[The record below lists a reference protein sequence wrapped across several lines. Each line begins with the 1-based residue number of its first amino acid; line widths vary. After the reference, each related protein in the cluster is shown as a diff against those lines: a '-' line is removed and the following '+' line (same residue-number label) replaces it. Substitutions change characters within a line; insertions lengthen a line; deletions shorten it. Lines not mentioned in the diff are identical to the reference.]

1 MPNEYQPLV
10 TPPAERNEP
19 ALWFA
24 FHRGEMLIVQSE
36 DEAQLPCCLDLSEL
50 GLSTVRS
57 LYLGTYGGKH
67 CYVSELEHA
76 NALPDG
82 HELQGLRALFG
93 NVDETLAA
101 LAGRAFQIM
110 EWDRNHQYCSRCGTP
125 TEARR
130 EERSRA
136 CPKCKYT
143 TYPPISPAIMVLIT
157 RGREILLEQS
167 RTIDASPEESNDYD
181 VFISY
186 AHEEFT
192 WVYENVFVP
201 LKDARTA
208 DGRKLE
214 IFFDTS
220 SIRVGS
226 GWQDKIS
233 LAIDGS
239 RFIVPVYS
247 ETYFKRPY
255 CRFEIKRAHRKWI
268 MADESSRC
276 VLPVMRGKPVI
287 LATVDDIQA
296 VSIDEQ
302 PGLVA
307 EIIAKILAGLEPKP
321 LATPAQGASTT

>member
-157 RGREILLEQS
+157 RGREILLA
-167 RTIDASPEESNDYD
+167 RKPEWVPKRFSALAGFVEPGETLEDT
-181 VFISY
+181 VRRETR
-186 AHEEFT
+186 EE
-192 WVYENVFVP
+192 VGVEIENLRYFGSQP
-201 LKDARTA
+201 WPFPHSLMIAFTA
-208 DGRKLE
+208 DYASGEVRPDGVE
-214 IFFDTS
+214 IEEARFFDVEQLPNLPQRI
-220 SIRVGS
+220 SISRRMIDTVAAKLARGE
-226 GWQDKIS
+226 KI
-233 LAIDGS
+233 
-239 RFIVPVYS
+239 
-247 ETYFKRPY
+247 
-255 CRFEIKRAHRKWI
+255 
-268 MADESSRC
+268 
-276 VLPVMRGKPVI
+276 
-287 LATVDDIQA
+287 
-296 VSIDEQ
+296 
-302 PGLVA
+302 
-307 EIIAKILAGLEPKP
+307 
-321 LATPAQGASTT
+321 

>member
-1 MPNEYQPLV
+1 MPDEYQPLV

-24 FHRGEMLIVQSE
+24 FQRGEMLIVQSE

-93 NVDETLAA
+93 NVDDTLAA

-157 RGREILLEQS
+157 RGREILLARKPEWVPRRFSALAGFVEPGETLEDTVRRETREEAGVEIENLRYFGSQPWPFPHSLMIAFTADYASGEVRPDGVEIEEARFFDVEQLPNLPQRISIS
-167 RTIDASPEESNDYD
+167 RRMIDA
-181 VFISY
+181 V
-186 AHEEFT
+186 AAK
-192 WVYENVFVP
+192 
-201 LKDARTA
+201 LAR
-208 DGRKLE
+208 GE
-214 IFFDTS
+214 
-220 SIRVGS
+220 
-226 GWQDKIS
+226 KI
-233 LAIDGS
+233 
-239 RFIVPVYS
+239 
-247 ETYFKRPY
+247 
-255 CRFEIKRAHRKWI
+255 
-268 MADESSRC
+268 
-276 VLPVMRGKPVI
+276 
-287 LATVDDIQA
+287 
-296 VSIDEQ
+296 
-302 PGLVA
+302 
-307 EIIAKILAGLEPKP
+307 
-321 LATPAQGASTT
+321 

>member
-143 TYPPISPAIMVLIT
+143 TYPPISPAIMILIT
-157 RGREILLEQS
+157 RGREILLA
-167 RTIDASPEESNDYD
+167 RKPEWVPKRFSALAGFVEPGETLEDT
-181 VFISY
+181 VRRETR
-186 AHEEFT
+186 EE
-192 WVYENVFVP
+192 VGVEIENLRYFGSQP
-201 LKDARTA
+201 WPFPHSLMIAFTA
-208 DGRKLE
+208 DYASGEVRPDGVE
-214 IFFDTS
+214 IEEARFFDVEQLPNLPQGI
-220 SIRVGS
+220 SISRRMIDTVAAKLARGE
-226 GWQDKIS
+226 KI
-233 LAIDGS
+233 
-239 RFIVPVYS
+239 
-247 ETYFKRPY
+247 
-255 CRFEIKRAHRKWI
+255 
-268 MADESSRC
+268 
-276 VLPVMRGKPVI
+276 
-287 LATVDDIQA
+287 
-296 VSIDEQ
+296 
-302 PGLVA
+302 
-307 EIIAKILAGLEPKP
+307 
-321 LATPAQGASTT
+321 

>member
-67 CYVSELEHA
+67 CYVAELEHA

-82 HELQGLRALFG
+82 HQLQGLRALLG

-136 CPKCKYT
+136 CPKCRYT
-143 TYPPISPAIMVLIT
+143 TYPPISPAIMILIT
-157 RGREILLEQS
+157 RGREILLARKPEWVPKRFSALAGFVEPGETLEDTVRRETREEAGVEIENLRYFGSQPWPFPHS
-167 RTIDASPEESNDYD
+167 LMIAFTAGYASGEVRPDGVEIEE
-181 VFISY
+181 
-186 AHEEFT
+186 
-192 WVYENVFVP
+192 
-201 LKDARTA
+201 AR
-208 DGRKLE
+208 
-214 IFFDTS
+214 FFDVGQLPNLPQGI
-220 SIRVGS
+220 SISRRMIDTVAA
-226 GWQDKIS
+226 K
-233 LAIDGS
+233 LA
-239 RFIVPVYS
+239 
-247 ETYFKRPY
+247 
-255 CRFEIKRAHRKWI
+255 
-268 MADESSRC
+268 
-276 VLPVMRGKPVI
+276 RGENI
-287 LATVDDIQA
+287 
-296 VSIDEQ
+296 
-302 PGLVA
+302 
-307 EIIAKILAGLEPKP
+307 
-321 LATPAQGASTT
+321 